1 MQAKKE
7 VEPSSFKAEGFFD
20 DDEEEDGGADD
31 ALGVMGSAMKKGL
44 GDAMGKAGSLTDKL
58 GDKLPVSSDK
68 LDGIKSMTGKLGDK
82 VSSDKLD
89 GIKGMSVSSATGAL
103 TGGLTSVMNMSGV
116 SGVTVTD
123 HDLSM
128 GEEAPLSIKANAKA
142 IYHVPVKQAE
152 GALMWNFT
160 VGKDVV
166 GDIRFSVT
174 FKSNSAT
181 ASEDA
186 EAIDGWAD
194 SRHDAEEGSKKGMY
208 TPTEDGVLN
217 LEWCNAHSKMRS
229 KTVLF
234 RVRLMS
240 DIVREQMEQIEAKQ
254 EEMRKIEEES
264 ANSDLGFGKGGAQKK
279 KKGFG
284 M

>member
-1 MQAKKE
+1 MLRQPRKPEKSQRRRSATVSPHTDLQSARGTFEFVHAPLTTCWLAALQAKKE

-128 GEEAPLSIKANAKA
+128 GEEAPLTIKANAKA

-166 GDIRFSVT
+166 GGIRFSVT

-194 SRHDAEEGSKKGMY
+194 SRHDAEEGSKKGCTRRRRTVCSTWSGATR
-208 TPTEDGVLN
+208 TPR
-217 LEWCNAHSKMRS
+217 C
-229 KTVLF
+229 
-234 RVRLMS
+234 
-240 DIVREQMEQIEAKQ
+240 
-254 EEMRKIEEES
+254 
-264 ANSDLGFGKGGAQKK
+264 GARRCSSE
-279 KKGFG
+279 
-284 M
+284 